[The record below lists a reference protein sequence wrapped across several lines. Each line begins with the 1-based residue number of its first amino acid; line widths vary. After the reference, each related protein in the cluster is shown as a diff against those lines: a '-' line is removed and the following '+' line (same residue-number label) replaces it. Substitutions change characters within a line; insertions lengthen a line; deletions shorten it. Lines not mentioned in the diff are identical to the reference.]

1 MIKMQL
7 LVYPNTL
14 SDRAHELHKNS
25 GIKKDYL
32 IKLLNDPCVEEL
44 LKCLEAEEI
53 SFKDLLPESDD
64 KVRCLFEK
72 LFTGYRNIVT
82 AFSLFSPKTD
92 DFSLMLRDELLGTED
107 SKKAKRFYNFIHN
120 KEENDRR
127 SSIILEIRKQL
138 DFFLISLDSYFII
151 GKDKKESVLL
161 AHLAASPF
169 LYENEEGAEFFGSLI
184 MAIHRARLATR

>member
-1 MIKMQL
+1 MQL

-107 SKKAKRFYNFIHN
+107 SKKAKRFYNFIDN
-120 KEENDRR
+120 EEENEKVCG
-127 SSIILEIRKQL
+127 IIREMRLEL
-138 DFFLISLDSYFII
+138 DFFLSDPTSDNIMGQD
-151 GKDKKESVLL
+151 DKEFVLL
-161 AHLAASPF
+161 VHLAASPF
-169 LYENEEGAEFFGSLI
+169 LYENEEGAEFFGSLT
-184 MAIHRARLATR
+184 MAIERASN

>member
-107 SKKAKRFYNFIHN
+107 SKKAKRFYNFIDN
-120 KEENDRR
+120 EEENEKVCG
-127 SSIILEIRKQL
+127 IIREMRLEL
-138 DFFLISLDSYFII
+138 DFFLSDPTSDNIMGQD
-151 GKDKKESVLL
+151 DKEFVLL
-161 AHLAASPF
+161 VHLAASPF
-169 LYENEEGAEFFGSLI
+169 LYENEEGAEFFGSLT
-184 MAIHRARLATR
+184 MAIERASN